1 MTKFYLVVKT
11 DQSIIL
17 DTSFDMS
24 KIAKIRCNC
33 LANYKITTDQ
43 QLKGN

>member
-11 DQSIIL
+11 YQSIIL

-24 KIAKIRCNC
+24 KIAKNAVTA
-33 LANYKITTDQ
+33 LSNYKITTD
-43 QLKGN
+43 KS